1 MSVLGPKAADMAF
14 DITKVPYHGQPE
26 NQGDVRRCAAE
37 SGTTH
42 FFMYASAYVMLYGRR
57 FTLAI
62 K

>member
-1 MSVLGPKAADMAF
+1 MVSLKTRAMSGVVRLKAVLL
-14 DITKVPYHGQPE
+14 I
-26 NQGDVRRCAAE
+26 
-37 SGTTH
+37 